1 MSKLVCAVALAG
13 VAWTGVATAQEFRGA
28 EVSAEVLSYTDDGDI
43 AQTTYQGSLEF
54 GVFGGFGVAAD
65 LSFYNFGD
73 DDKVHDGTLHLLY
86 DAMALATV
94 GGFYSH
100 ESYDDGSTDSFG
112 VEAGR
117 NMGAAGI
124 EGYLGLADD
133 DGSDYRFAG
142 LDATYD
148 VTRNIS
154 VLGAAALID
163 GDEVGSSRLSIG
175 GEYRFGDGPAVYAQV
190 GRINVDYDGA
200 PEDLSETFIGIGAR
214 IAIGPNKGTAFGSRG
229 LSEALSGF

>member
-1 MSKLVCAVALAG
+1 MSRLVCAVALAG
-13 VAWTGVATAQEFRGA
+13 VAWTGAVGAQEFKGA
-28 EVSAEVLSYTDDGDI
+28 EVSAEILSYTDDGDI
-43 AQTTYQGSLEF
+43 AQTTYRGSLEF

-73 DDKVHDGTLHLLY
+73 DDRLRNGTLHLLY

-112 VEAGR
+112 LEAGR
-117 NMGAAGI
+117 SMGSAGI
-124 EGYLGLADD
+124 EGYLGFADD
-133 DGSDYRFAG
+133 EGDDYRFAG

-148 VTRNIS
+148 LSRNIS
-154 VLGAAALID
+154 VIGAAALID
-163 GDEVGSSRLSIG
+163 GEEVGSSRLSIG

-190 GRINVDYDGA
+190 GRINVDFDSA
-200 PEDLSETFIGIGAR
+200 EDSSETFVGIGAR
-214 IAIGPNKGTAFGSRG
+214 IAVGPNRGTTFGTRG
-229 LSEALSGF
+229 LSEALAGF